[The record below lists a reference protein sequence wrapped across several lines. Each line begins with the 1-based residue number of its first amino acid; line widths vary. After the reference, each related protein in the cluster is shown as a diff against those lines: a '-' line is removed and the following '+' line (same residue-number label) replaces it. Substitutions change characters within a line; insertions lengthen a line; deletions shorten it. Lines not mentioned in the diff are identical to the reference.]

1 VATGTATLDFG
12 STPTDVASVVVT
24 GQAGIVSGSLVEAW
38 FMQDDTTADNGSDEH
53 NEASAMCQL
62 VCGAIVA
69 ATGFTIFANTLGVLG
84 IGTFKV
90 KWAWT

>member
-1 VATGTATLDFG
+1 
-12 STPTDVASVVVT
+12 
-24 GQAGIVSGSLVEAW
+24 
-38 FMQDDTTADNGSDEH
+38 MQDDTTADNGSDEH

>member
-12 STPTDVASVVVT
+12 ATPADEASVVVT

-38 FMQDDTTADNGSDEH
+38 FMQNDTTADNGADEH
-53 NEASAMCQL
+53 NEASAMCPL

-69 ATGFTIFANTLGVLG
+69 GTGFTIFANTLGVLG
-84 IGTFKV
+84 IGQFKV
-90 KWAWT
+90 KWAWN